1 LTGVPKF
8 RRSPRPRAVPVS
20 EQRIV
25 LDDHLDEVRE
35 LLATPRPDDPL
46 QGRTPVQVREPELV
60 RGPLARRWARMVES
74 TGGRLIRGRAYL
86 REGAVLDLQVQ
97 RGLLLAL
104 VQGTRRYHVKIVVSL
119 PVGELQAQLR
129 AGLVGAAG
137 LRGPELETVILRQDD
152 AIFPAPRHLVPFCQ
166 CQDTAPFCKHVCAA
180 LYGFGVRLDDD
191 PGLLLVL
198 RGLTP
203 DDAAAAPV
211 LAPLPA
217 EKQLHGDLG
226 ALFGIELI
234 AASTAPALPAPP
246 PGPAPAAP
254 DDLARPDLREVSREY
269 LRELGVPTHTI
280 DAWLREGVLQRT
292 HRHGIYVRSLTADRR
307 LADYEPDDPGP

>member
-1 LTGVPKF
+1 MPKPP

-25 LDDHLDEVRE
+25 IDDHLDEVRE
-35 LLATPRPDDPL
+35 LLAAPRPDDPL
-46 QGRTPVQVREPELV
+46 KGRTPVQVREPELA
-60 RGPLARRWARMVES
+60 RGPLARRWARMVET
-74 TGGRLIRGRAYL
+74 TGGRLIRARAYL

-129 AGLVGAAG
+129 AGLTGAAG
-137 LRGPELETVILRQDD
+137 LRGPELEAVMLRLDD

-180 LYGFGVRLDDD
+180 LYGFAVRLDDD
-191 PGLLLVL
+191 PGLLLLL

-203 DDAAAAPV
+203 DDAPTTPA

-217 EKQLHGDLG
+217 EKQLLHADLG

-234 AASTAPALPAPP
+234 AATPPSPA
-246 PGPAPAAP
+246 PAPAAP
-254 DDLARPDLREVSREY
+254 PAALELPPERPDLREVSREY

-292 HRHGIYVRSLTADRR
+292 HRHGIYVRSLEADRR
-307 LADYEPDDPGP
+307 LSAYEPDDPGP